1 MSSLSFSH
9 KVPGQKLLRG
19 RCFYTKPYLSI
30 ITNSKALIGDDE
42 IMDQIH
48 LWSLL
53 VIGAI
58 LLFFSLRTPPIKD
71 KLCVFLLKTYFST
84 FFGVIVVENK
94 LLEYPVRFL
103 DQYFEASI
111 LFEYF
116 LYPIVCVYFYQTS
129 YHSRLPGIIGQCLLY
144 AAALTGVE
152 VLYEKY
158 TNLIEYHR
166 WTWMYSFI
174 TIFVLS
180 FSVRMLMKL
189 IHKREQSTS

>member
-1 MSSLSFSH
+1 
-9 KVPGQKLLRG
+9 
-19 RCFYTKPYLSI
+19 
-30 ITNSKALIGDDE
+30 
-42 IMDQIH
+42 MDRVH
-48 LWSLL
+48 LWALL
-53 VIGAI
+53 VVGVA

-71 KLCVFLLKTYFST
+71 KILVFLLKAYFST
-84 FFGVIVVENK
+84 FFGIIVVEAK

-103 DQYFEASI
+103 GPYFKASI

-129 YHSRLPGIIGQCLLY
+129 YHSRLPGIIIQCALY
-144 AAALTGVE
+144 AAALTAVE

-158 TNLIEYHR
+158 TDLIEYHR
-166 WTWMYSFI
+166 WTWMHSFV

-189 IHKREQSTS
+189 IHKREQAAR